1 MRLHPISSE
10 DVQKKLANKFSRS
23 KLSNEPPILK
33 ITKISQ
39 QVKRHDRYSIYIN
52 EKYRFSLSEYQLAG
66 SGLSIGK
73 EFTEEELS
81 KFINESA
88 FGKAYERALNY
99 VMIRP
104 RSEREINEYLTR
116 TFLYPKPKMYQDK
129 EGQRHIIKVEVNK
142 EQTKA
147 MIERTVGRLQS
158 KGYINDESFA
168 QSWVNSRQLTKKSSK
183 RKMEQELRSKGVS
196 SDIIATMLQS
206 EDIDEQQNLK
216 DLIVKKQRLSKY
228 KDSIKLTQ
236 YLLRQG
242 YNYEDIKNALSG
254 TES

>member
-1 MRLHPISSE
+1 MKLQPISSE
-10 DVQKKLANKFSRS
+10 DIQKKMATKFSRT
-23 KLSNEPPILK
+23 KISNEPTVLK

-39 QVKRHDRYSIYIN
+39 QIKQQDRYSVYIN
-52 EKYRFSLSEYQLAG
+52 EKYRFSLGEYQLAG
-66 SGLSIGK
+66 SGLRIGK
-73 EFTEEELS
+73 EFTEEELDEI
-81 KFINESA
+81 INESA

-129 EGQRHIIKVEVNK
+129 QGQRHIIKVEVNK
-142 EQTKA
+142 EQTNM
-147 MIERTVGRLQS
+147 MIERVIDRLQT

-168 QSWVNSRQLTKKSSK
+168 QSWVNSRQLIKKSSK
-183 RKMEQELRSKGVS
+183 RKMEQELRAKGVS
-196 SDIIATMLQS
+196 SDIIATMLQN

-254 TES
+254 TNS